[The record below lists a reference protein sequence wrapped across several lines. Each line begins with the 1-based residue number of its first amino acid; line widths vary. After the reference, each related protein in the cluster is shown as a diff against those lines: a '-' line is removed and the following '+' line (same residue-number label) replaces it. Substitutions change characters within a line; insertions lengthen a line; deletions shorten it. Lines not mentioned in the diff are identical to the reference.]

1 MTRCIKCS
9 KDEMITYMFE
19 GNPYCYDCLQNLIR
33 DEDFLKKLLKKKYP
47 DKDWDNIK
55 INIK

>member
-1 MTRCIKCS
+1 MTQCTKCF
-9 KDEMITYMFE
+9 KDEMITYTFE
-19 GNPYCYDCLQNLIR
+19 GKPYCYDCLKNLIR

-47 DKDWDNIK
+47 DKDWDKIK